1 MTEPM
6 EQDDDE
12 PLSKVVEREDPG
24 DTGLAKNSSGQPF
37 LFFFCTEESA
47 PKQVTVT
54 HRDALRRSS
63 DSFAFLLGAT
73 YGFCK
78 HKMNLLNRKVRRS
91 AKTDFD
97 CTLSSIHVLIHSSIS
112 SDSNS
117 AEKRSLAETETV
129 LIESDSVKT
138 EVVEAG

>member
-1 MTEPM
+1 MMMNRYRRWLNEKILVIQAWLKTPVF
-6 EQDDDE
+6 
-12 PLSKVVEREDPG
+12 SHFY
-24 DTGLAKNSSGQPF
+24 SS
-37 LFFFCTEESA
+37 FCTEESA
-47 PKQVTVT
+47 PEQVTVT

-78 HKMNLLNRKVRRS
+78 HKMNLLDRKVRRS

-97 CTLSSIHVLIHSSIS
+97 CTLSSIHVLIHSFIS